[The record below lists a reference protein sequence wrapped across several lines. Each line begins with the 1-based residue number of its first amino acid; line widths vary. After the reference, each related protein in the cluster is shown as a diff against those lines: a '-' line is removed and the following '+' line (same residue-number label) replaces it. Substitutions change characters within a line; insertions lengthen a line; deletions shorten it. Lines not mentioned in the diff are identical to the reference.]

1 MLIEEGAE
9 KNVQELNDSTPMH
22 LALVFGFVET
32 AMLLVDMGA
41 RIDIK
46 NHINESPYEMAL
58 AKGYDCVVEHIKR
71 KFHIE

>member
-1 MLIEEGAE
+1 
-9 KNVQELNDSTPMH
+9 MH

-58 AKGYDCVVEHIKR
+58 AKGYDCVVEHIKQ